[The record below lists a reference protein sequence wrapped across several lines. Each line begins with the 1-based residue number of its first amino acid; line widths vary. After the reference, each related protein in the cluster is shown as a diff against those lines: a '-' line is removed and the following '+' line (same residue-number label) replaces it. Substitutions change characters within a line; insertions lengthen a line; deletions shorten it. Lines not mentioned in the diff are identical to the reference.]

1 MHLTTTSSL
10 HNVRASAIGRP
21 STDDPSE
28 SDADV
33 TTDNEVRADSHGR
46 NGISRSAAG
55 RLMAVFALVVYLA
68 SVAVLIGEF
77 SLCWRTWL
85 TSLCRLLGYR

>member
-10 HNVRASAIGRP
+10 HNVHASAIGRP
-21 STDDPSE
+21 GTDDPSE

-33 TTDNEVRADSHGR
+33 PTDNEVRAAPHGR

-55 RLMAVFALVVYLA
+55 RLMAVFAFIVYLA

-77 SLCWRTWL
+77 SLCWRAWL
-85 TSLCRLLGYR
+85 RSLCRLLGYR

>member
-1 MHLTTTSSL
+1 MTASSL
-10 HNVRASAIGRP
+10 HHVHTSAIGRP
-21 STDDPSE
+21 GTDDPSE

-33 TTDNEVRADSHGR
+33 PTDNEVRADSHGR
-46 NGISRSAAG
+46 NGISRSVAG

-77 SLCWRTWL
+77 ALCGRAWL
-85 TSLCRLLGYR
+85 TSLCQLLGYR